1 MSGQLTLVGTPIGNL
16 SDLSPRAQEALRD
29 CDAVA
34 AEDTRVTLRLLN
46 AFGLKKPLVSYH
58 EHNKEESG
66 RRLCARM
73 QAGEHIVLVTDA
85 GMPAISDPGEALVAL
100 CHAEGIPVRAVPGP
114 TAVAT
119 AVALSGLPSGR
130 FTFEGFLSVNK
141 PGRREHLRSLQNETR
156 TMVFYEAPHKLLTTL
171 RDFYAA
177 FGDRR
182 IALCRELTKI
192 YEETVLTT
200 LSAAI
205 RTYEAEPP
213 RGEFVLVLEG
223 AREVSAAAPSATWE
237 EAVAWAGAQR
247 DAGMRAS
254 EAAREAAARFGYT
267 RQELYRALTQ
277 EDYTPSTGGN
287 EQ

>member
-58 EHNKEESG
+58 EHTKEESG

-100 CHAEGIPVRAVPGP
+100 CHAEGIPV
-114 TAVAT
+114 
-119 AVALSGLPSGR
+119 
-130 FTFEGFLSVNK
+130 NN
-141 PGRREHLRSLQNETR
+141 PGRREQLRSLQNETR